1 MYYKDVKGILS
12 ADNNMNIY
20 RGCLR
25 GCIYCDARSK
35 CYSMDHDF
43 EDIEIKANALKLFV
57 ETLRNKRKKGII
69 STGAM
74 SDPYMPIERRL
85 CYVRQALKLAYQY
98 DFGFTLT
105 TKSNLVLRD
114 LDLLKTIN

>member
-1 MYYKDVKGILS
+1 M
-12 ADNNMNIY
+12 
-20 RGCLR
+20 
-25 GCIYCDARSK
+25 
-35 CYSMDHDF
+35 
-43 EDIEIKANALKLFV
+43 
-57 ETLRNKRKKGII
+57 I